1 VGITGERALPRAT
14 LQLNYRFSRMGAQG
28 LKFGPD
34 PFPELD
40 ALDLYTYV
48 PLDKT
53 VDVHTVGLGFWVTDE
68 LTLVASGGW
77 ISKSRTAANEDVFF
91 MNETSWVSDLEVD
104 ALWQV
109 YGLGAWRAYVQLGV
123 IALLGSVE
131 ERGDF
136 PDASNVQLPYDMQ
149 IGTGSWSLV
158 PAIGGQVMNE
168 GGSVGGLI
176 RGIFPLMHNDRDY
189 RAGVKADLRLWGA
202 YRFSDFVSV
211 SGEVRATATRGDQG
225 GALETL
231 RDPGDLGLEA
241 GGPTARRQP
250 AHGQRTAGR
259 PPDRAR
265 GRVDRARGRG
275 QPHHRLGLGL
285 HPGVAEGLRAA
296 PSLTYPISRT
306 SA

>member
-1 VGITGERALPRAT
+1 MGITGERALPRAT

-53 VDVHTVGLGFWVTDE
+53 VDVHTVGLGFGVTDE

-91 MNETSWVSDLEVD
+91 MNETSVVSDLEVD

-109 YGLGAWRAYVQLGV
+109 YGLGAWRAHVQLGV
-123 IALLGSVE
+123 IAPLGSVE

-168 GGSVGGLI
+168 AGSVGGLI
-176 RGIFPLMHNDRDY
+176 RGIFPLMDNDRDY
-189 RAGVKADLRLWGA
+189 RAAVKADLRLWGA

-211 SGEVRATATRGDQG
+211 SGGVRATATEAIRGG
-225 GALETL
+225 LETL
-231 RDPGDLGLEA
+231 RDPGDLGLAFASKRVDLPLGVNLYMASGPLAGHRIGLEA
-241 GGPTARRQP
+241 VWTVHEDVDGPTIASDW
-250 AHGQRTAGR
+250 AFI
-259 PPDRAR
+259 
-265 GRVDRARGRG
+265 
-275 QPHHRLGLGL
+275 LGWQKDFAL
-285 HPGVAEGLRAA
+285 PLR
-296 PSLTYPISRT
+296 
-306 SA
+306 